1 MPTLHYHP
9 AQAGDGR
16 WLQFGNLLPHLFDNF
31 LMVTDLIDIIADPD
45 FEPTQLALPPEKY
58 EPFRDR
64 MLRQLQTRPAGDWI
78 NDCIANGS
86 VVATTYQTTQDAL
99 RDPDIVANGH
109 AMDRGDGSIQLG
121 PLARMTKTPAQPGP
135 PCQPD
140 SGWSERWRDDPRP
153 RPAVTDPK
161 ALPLAGLRVFGNR
174 DDYCG
179 AAGGIFSG

>member
-64 MLRQLQTRPAGDWI
+64 MLLRLQERPAADWMR
-78 NDCIANGS
+78 DC
-86 VVATTYQTTQDAL
+86 VAMAASSPRPIRPPKTPFEIQTSSPT
-99 RDPDIVANGH
+99 
-109 AMDRGDGSIQLG
+109 AMLSIETMAASS
-121 PLARMTKTPAQPGP
+121 LARWP
-135 PCQPD
+135 
-140 SGWSERWRDDPRP
+140 E
-153 RPAVTDPK
+153 
-161 ALPLAGLRVFGNR
+161 
-174 DDYCG
+174 
-179 AAGGIFSG
+179 